1 MGDLRV
7 RSGNPFGF
15 EQYDLPTRSDSP
27 TATGL
32 PTAAGGVSRRP
43 GATVVLRSW
52 DLAARIAAMS
62 SHKYG
67 GGLSGEPYD
76 DRIILG
82 EMMK

>member
-1 MGDLRV
+1 
-7 RSGNPFGF
+7 
-15 EQYDLPTRSDSP
+15 
-27 TATGL
+27 
-32 PTAAGGVSRRP
+32 
-43 GATVVLRSW
+43 
-52 DLAARIAAMS
+52 MS